1 MHIVVLGAGALGVYY
16 GTRLQEAGAKVTY
29 VVRVGRAQQI
39 KKHHVSI
46 SSPLG
51 DIGNPQVDYTTDIE
65 KVDAPDIILLGVKG
79 YHLKE
84 ALPQI
89 KHFTDK
95 GAYVLPLL
103 NGIEH
108 VKTLQSYVGKKYVLG
123 GLAFIIATL
132 DEKGHVLHT
141 SEFHKFVFGPL
152 MKEQEFICE
161 ELYAFARKANIEA
174 IYTSDVLYE
183 MWKKYMY
190 ITAFSGITTAL
201 NEPIGILQE
210 NKATE
215 RTAYALLKEM
225 QQLAQTYGIELKQKD
240 IEETM
245 ENFLS
250 LDARATSS
258 MHQELRKGLRLEV
271 DHLQGGAIRLAND
284 KQVKVPTIQAIYGV
298 ISPFEYPKE

>member
-29 VVRVGRAQQI
+29 VVREGRAKQI
-39 KKHHVSI
+39 KKHHLFV
-46 SSPLG
+46 SSPQG
-51 DIGNPQVDYTTDIE
+51 DVRNDQVNYTTDIE
-65 KVDAPDIILLGVKG
+65 TIDSPDIILLGVKG
-79 YHLKE
+79 YHLEE

-89 KHFTDK
+89 KHFTNQ

-108 VKTLQSYVGKKYVLG
+108 VKTLQVYVGKKPVLG

-141 SEFHKFVFGPL
+141 SDFHKFIFGPL
-152 MKEQEFICE
+152 MKEQESICE
-161 ELYAFARKANIEA
+161 KLHTFARKANIEA
-174 IYTSDVLYE
+174 IYTSHVYYE

-215 RTAYALLKEM
+215 RTAFAILKEM
-225 QQLAQTYGIELKQKD
+225 QQLAQAYDVDLKQKD

-250 LDARATSS
+250 LEARATSS
-258 MHQELRKGLRLEV
+258 MHQDLRKGLRLEV
-271 DHLQGGAIRLAND
+271 NHLQGGAIRLANE
-284 KQVKVPTIQAIYGV
+284 KQVKVPTIQAIFGV
-298 ISPFEYPKE
+298 IAPFEYPKG